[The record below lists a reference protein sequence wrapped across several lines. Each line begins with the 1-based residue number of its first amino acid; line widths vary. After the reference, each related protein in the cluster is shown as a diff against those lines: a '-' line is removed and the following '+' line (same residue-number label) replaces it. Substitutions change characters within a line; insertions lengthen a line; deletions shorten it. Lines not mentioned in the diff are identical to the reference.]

1 MFYFDKLLWHY
12 AKMLFQCVSQTISDS
27 WWRGA
32 VIWSDKCAP
41 LSLEVI
47 ILSFLLL
54 YFVSLIHKSMIPFLK
69 KTHVYKLI
77 KLEQYDISNLKG
89 VSILKIT
96 IIIPLAMIYFIFI
109 IALTWFLADLILNCI
124 GWTGDMRFNLL

>member
-1 MFYFDKLLWHY
+1 MIY
-12 AKMLFQCVSQTISDS
+12 QCVSQTISDS
-27 WWRGA
+27 WWLGA
-32 VIWSDKCAP
+32 VIWSDKCVP

-124 GWTGDMRFNLL
+124 GWTGDMRFNLM

>member
-1 MFYFDKLLWHY
+1 MMIY
-12 AKMLFQCVSQTISDS
+12 QCVSQTIFDS

-32 VIWSDKCAP
+32 VIWSDKCIP

-47 ILSFLLL
+47 VLSIMLL